1 MSLPAPK
8 ATLSL
13 FEAIAATAGIV
24 IGVGIFRFPSI
35 VAGALQSEVAIIA
48 VWIAGG
54 VISLFGALCYAEL
67 ATAFPNAGGE
77 YHFLSR
83 AFGRQIGFLFA
94 WARASVIQTGSI
106 ALLAFVLGD
115 YLASLFALGGYASPI
130 FAATAIIALTGLNI
144 MGVRQAAG
152 FQKVMFALTLIGLAA
167 LAITGFAATPAP
179 STVVD
184 ASTPTIGAI
193 GTAMIFVL
201 LTYGGW
207 NEAAY
212 ISAEIR
218 DGKRNMTRALLLS
231 IGIVTLCYVVINM
244 IYLHVLGV
252 DGVAGS
258 QAVAGD
264 VMRTVFGEPGAAA
277 ITILIVIV
285 ALTSLNVTIFTGGRS
300 NFALGRDFPPFRI
313 LGIWN
318 EKSGAPVT
326 GLMVQ
331 GAIALFLVAL
341 GTLSRGGVQTAVD
354 YLAPVFWFFFLLT
367 GIALMVL
374 RVREKD
380 APRPF
385 RVPLYPLTPILFCLS
400 AAAMLYSSLS
410 FTGIGASAGVAV
422 LALGLPFLYFVPRD
436 AVNKGNDR

>member
-1 MSLPAPK
+1 MSQPEPK

-35 VAGALQSEVAIIA
+35 VAGALQSEPTILAA
-48 VWIAGG
+48 WIAGG
-54 VISLFGALCYAEL
+54 AISLIGALCYAEL
-67 ATAFPNAGGE
+67 ATAFPSAGGE
-77 YHFLSR
+77 YHFISR
-83 AFGRQIGFLFA
+83 AFGRHVGFLFA
-94 WARASVIQTGSI
+94 WARASIIQTGSI

-115 YLASLFALGGYASPI
+115 YLADLLALGTYASPI
-130 FAATAIIALTGLNI
+130 FAAAAVIMLTGLNV

-152 FQKVMFALTLIGLAA
+152 FQKAMFALTLIGLTA
-167 LAITGFAATPAP
+167 LAATGLAAEPAPAASSAATM
-179 STVVD
+179 
-184 ASTPTIGAI
+184 PTISAI

-218 DGKRNMTRALLLS
+218 DGARNMTRALLLS
-231 IGIVTLCYVVINM
+231 IGVVTVCYVTINA

-264 VMRTVFGEPGAAA
+264 VMRAVFGEPGATA
-277 ITILIVIV
+277 ITILIIIV
-285 ALTSLNVTIFTGGRS
+285 VLTTLNVTIFTGARG
-300 NFALGRDFPPFRI
+300 NFALGRDFPLFRF
-313 LGIWN
+313 LGDWN
-318 EKSGAPVT
+318 EKTGAPVS
-326 GLMVQ
+326 GLVVQ
-331 GAIALFLVAL
+331 GAIALFLIGL
-341 GTLSRGGVQTAVD
+341 GAFSRGGVQTAVD

-367 GIALMVL
+367 GIALFLL

-385 RVPLYPLTPILFCLS
+385 SVPLYPLTPFLFCLS
-400 AAAMLYSSLS
+400 AGAMLYSSLS
-410 FTGIGASAGVAV
+410 FTGIGATAGMVV
-422 LALGLPFLYFVPRD
+422 LALGLPFLFFVPRD
-436 AVNKGNDR
+436 AVK

>member
-1 MSLPAPK
+1 MRQPEPK

-35 VAGALQSEVAIIA
+35 VAGALQNEPAILA
-48 VWIAGG
+48 AWIAGG
-54 VISLFGALCYAEL
+54 AISLIGALCYAEL
-67 ATAFPNAGGE
+67 ATAFPSAGGE

-83 AFGRQIGFLFA
+83 AFGRHVGFLFA
-94 WARASVIQTGSI
+94 WARAWVIQTGSI

-115 YLASLFALGGYASPI
+115 YLADLLALGTYASPL
-130 FAATAIIALTGLNI
+130 FAATAVIGLTGLNI

-152 FQKVMFALTLIGLAA
+152 FQKAMFSLTLIGLAV
-167 LAITGFAATPAP
+167 LAATGLAAEPAP
-179 STVVD
+179 A
-184 ASTPTIGAI
+184 ASNTAAMLTISAI

-212 ISAEIR
+212 MSAEIR
-218 DGKRNMTRALLLS
+218 DGTRNMARALLLS
-231 IGIVTLCYVVINM
+231 IGVVTVCYVTINA

-264 VMRTVFGEPGAAA
+264 VMRAVFGEAGAAA
-277 ITILIVIV
+277 ITILVIIVV
-285 ALTSLNVTIFTGGRS
+285 LTTLNVTIFTGARG
-300 NFALGRDFPPFRI
+300 NFALGRDFPLFRF
-313 LGIWN
+313 LGDWN
-318 EKSGAPVT
+318 EKTGAPVS
-326 GLMVQ
+326 GLVVQ
-331 GAIALFLVAL
+331 GAIALFLVGL
-341 GTLSRGGVQTAVD
+341 GAFSRGGVQTAVD
-354 YLAPVFWFFFLLT
+354 YPAPVFWFFFLLT
-367 GIALMVL
+367 GIALFLL

-385 RVPLYPLTPILFCLS
+385 SVPLYPLTPFLFCLS
-400 AAAMLYSSLS
+400 AGAMLYSSLS
-410 FTGIGASAGVAV
+410 FTGIGATAGMAV
-422 LALGLPFLYFVPRD
+422 LALGLPFLFFVPRD
-436 AVNKGNDR
+436 AAK

>member
-1 MSLPAPK
+1 MNQHAPK

-13 FEAIAATAGIV
+13 FEAVAATAGIV

-35 VAGALQSEVAIIA
+35 VAGALQNEPAIIA

-67 ATAFPNAGGE
+67 ATAFPSAGGE

-94 WARASVIQTGSI
+94 WARASIIQTGSI

-115 YLASLFALGGYASPI
+115 YLASLFALDGYASPV
-130 FAATAIIALTGLNI
+130 FAATAVLALTGLNI

-152 FQKVMFALTLIGLAA
+152 FQKAMFTLTLIGLAV
-167 LAITGFAATPAP
+167 LTITGLASAPAP
-179 STVVD
+179 AIIANAT
-184 ASTPTIGAI
+184 TPTISAI

-231 IGIVTLCYVVINM
+231 IGIVTLCYVAINM
-244 IYLHVLGV
+244 IYLRVLGV

-264 VMRTVFGEPGAAA
+264 VMRVMFGETGAVA

-285 ALTSLNVTIFTGGRS
+285 ALTSLNVTIFTGARS
-300 NFALGRDFPPFRI
+300 NFALGRDFPPFRF
-313 LGIWN
+313 LGNWN
-318 EKSGAPVT
+318 EKNGSPVMA
-326 GLMVQ
+326 LVVQ
-331 GAIALFLVAL
+331 GAIALFLVGL
-341 GTLSRGGVQTAVD
+341 GTISRGGVQTAVD
-354 YLAPVFWFFFLLT
+354 YLSPVFWFFFLLT
-367 GIALMVL
+367 GIALFVL
-374 RVREKD
+374 RFKEKD

-422 LALGLPFLYFVPRD
+422 LVLGLPFLYFVPRG
-436 AVNKGNDR
+436 AAKKGNDR

>member
-1 MSLPAPK
+1 MRQPEPK

-35 VAGALQSEVAIIA
+35 VAGALQNEPAILA
-48 VWIAGG
+48 AWIAGG
-54 VISLFGALCYAEL
+54 AISLIGALCYAEL
-67 ATAFPNAGGE
+67 ATAFPSAGGE

-83 AFGRQIGFLFA
+83 AFGRHVGFLFA
-94 WARASVIQTGSI
+94 WARAWVIQTGSI

-115 YLASLFALGGYASPI
+115 YLADFLALGTYASPL
-130 FAATAIIALTGLNI
+130 FAATAVIGLTGLNI

-152 FQKVMFALTLIGLAA
+152 FQKAMFSLTLIGLA
-167 LAITGFAATPAP
+167 LLAATGLAAEPAP
-179 STVVD
+179 A
-184 ASTPTIGAI
+184 ASNTAAMPTISAI

-212 ISAEIR
+212 MSAEIR
-218 DGKRNMTRALLLS
+218 NGARNMARALLLS
-231 IGIVTLCYVVINM
+231 IGVVTVCYVTINA

-264 VMRTVFGEPGAAA
+264 VMRAVFGEPGAAA
-277 ITILIVIV
+277 ITILVIIVV
-285 ALTSLNVTIFTGGRS
+285 LTTLNVTIFTGARG
-300 NFALGRDFPPFRI
+300 NFALGRDFPLFRF
-313 LGIWN
+313 LGDWN
-318 EKSGAPVT
+318 EKTGAPVS
-326 GLMVQ
+326 GLVVQ
-331 GAIALFLVAL
+331 GAIALFLVGL
-341 GTLSRGGVQTAVD
+341 GAFSRGGVQTAVD

-367 GIALMVL
+367 GIALFLL

-385 RVPLYPLTPILFCLS
+385 SVPLYPLTPFLFCLS
-400 AAAMLYSSLS
+400 AGAMLYSSLS
-410 FTGIGASAGVAV
+410 FTGIGATAGMAV
-422 LALGLPFLYFVPRD
+422 LALGLPFLFFVPRD
-436 AVNKGNDR
+436 AAK

>member
-1 MSLPAPK
+1 MNQPAPK

-13 FEAIAATAGIV
+13 FEAVAATAGIV

-35 VAGALQSEVAIIA
+35 VAGALQNEPAIIA

-67 ATAFPNAGGE
+67 ATAFPSAGGE

-83 AFGRQIGFLFA
+83 AFGKQIGFLFA
-94 WARASVIQTGSI
+94 WARASIIQTGSI

-115 YLASLFALGGYASPI
+115 YLASLFVLEGYASPI
-130 FAATAIIALTGLNI
+130 FAATAVLALTGLNI
-144 MGVRQAAG
+144 MGVRQTAG
-152 FQKVMFALTLIGLAA
+152 FQKAMFALTLIGLAA
-167 LAITGFAATPAP
+167 LTITGLSAVPAP
-179 STVVD
+179 AALATQSI
-184 ASTPTIGAI
+184 PGFGAI
-193 GTAMIFVL
+193 GAAMIFVL

-231 IGIVTLCYVVINM
+231 ITIVTLCYVAINM
-244 IYLHVLGV
+244 IYLRVLGV

-258 QAVAGD
+258 QAVASD
-264 VMRTVFGEPGAAA
+264 VMRAVFGETGGTA
-277 ITILIVIV
+277 ITIVIVIV
-285 ALTSLNVTIFTGGRS
+285 ALTSLNVTIFTGARS

-313 LGIWN
+313 LGNWN
-318 EKSGAPVT
+318 KKSGAPVT
-326 GLMVQ
+326 SLVVQ
-331 GAIALFLVAL
+331 GAIALFLVGL

-354 YLAPVFWFFFLLT
+354 YLSPVFWLFFLLT
-367 GIALMVL
+367 GIALFVL
-374 RVREKD
+374 RVKEKD

-410 FTGIGASAGVAV
+410 FTGIGASAGLAV
-422 LALGLPFLYFVPRD
+422 LALGLPFLYFVPRG
-436 AVNKGNDR
+436 AAKKGNDK